1 MQSISSNSR
10 TDFTVGARGLEKIHH
25 KSFQWAKRMMDN
37 DVKAK
42 LRHEVQ
48 FVVFDKYFQIRILGC
63 VPIIQ
68 CRQESHHVHRED
80 IWNSSQST
88 IIIDQI
94 VFQLLY
100 LTRTDKDKLTS
111 SALQAAKKH
120 NIIIDAGGCPSTEFL
135 K

>member
-48 FVVFDKYFQIRILGC
+48 FVVFDKSFQIRVLGR
-63 VPIIQ
+63 V
-68 CRQESHHVHRED
+68 SL
-80 IWNSSQST
+80 
-88 IIIDQI
+88 
-94 VFQLLY
+94 QLCKQRRN
-100 LTRTDKDKLTS
+100 TTS
-111 SALQAAKKH
+111 SLTLV
-120 NIIIDAGGCPSTEFL
+120 DAPAQSFSNNTV
-135 K
+135 